1 MRIEPH
7 LYCIGSGAFGFDL
20 SDPYDC
26 NVYLFDAGSAYAVF
40 DIGTGLGIE
49 RILEVCRQDGLEP
62 HRITHLFLTHAHSDH
77 AGGAAHLRE
86 RLPDLTLYAS
96 AATARI
102 LSSGDEMAVCLPQ
115 AKAAGMY
122 PPTYSY
128 RACPVDRVLNDGEVV
143 QIGRYTV
150 EAIATPG
157 HSHDHQCYLVSD
169 QEHQE
174 RRYLVSGD
182 AIFFGGKIILQD
194 TYDCSVPDTLASLR
208 RLANYS
214 FDALLAGHLNFSL
227 RNGYRHV
234 AAACAMIDKLRCPPS
249 IL

>member
-1 MRIEPH
+1 MRIESH

-26 NVYLFDAGSAYAVF
+26 NVYLFDTEEGYIVF

-49 RILEVCRQDGLEP
+49 RILEICRCDGLVP
-62 HRITHLFLTHAHSDH
+62 QHIAHLFLTHAHSDH

-86 RLPDLTLYAS
+86 RVPELTIYAS
-96 AATARI
+96 PATARI
-102 LSSGDEMAVCLPQ
+102 LSTSDEMAVCLPQ

-122 PPTYSY
+122 PPAYVY
-128 RACPVDRVLNDGEVV
+128 RSCPVDRVLEDGASI

-150 EAIATPG
+150 QAIATPG

-169 QEHQE
+169 HEQ
-174 RRYLVSGD
+174 RFLISGD
-182 AIFFGGKIILQD
+182 ALFFGGKIILQN
-194 TYDCSVPDTLASLR
+194 TYDCSVPDTLASLQ
-208 RLANYS
+208 RLASYK

-234 AAACAMIDKLRCPPS
+234 ASACALIEKLRCPPS